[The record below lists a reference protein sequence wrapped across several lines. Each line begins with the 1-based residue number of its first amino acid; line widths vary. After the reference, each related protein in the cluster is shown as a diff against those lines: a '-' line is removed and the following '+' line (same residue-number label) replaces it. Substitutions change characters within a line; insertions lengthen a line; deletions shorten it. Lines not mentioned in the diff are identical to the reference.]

1 MLRRRLGSALLLI
14 AMIILL
20 VFLVSASAG
29 NSNMDT
35 LLAGLAVAFL
45 GWLLRRSAPRERRP
59 SGRFR
64 TVRRVMGSSSQ
75 EEIEQD
81 QDPYS

>member
-1 MLRRRLGSALLLI
+1 MIRRRLGSSLLLI
-14 AMIILL
+14 AFIILL

-29 NSNMDT
+29 HSNMDT

-45 GWLLRRSAPRERRP
+45 GWLLRRSAPRERLP

-64 TVRRVMGSSSQ
+64 TVRRVMGRSSQ
-75 EEIEQD
+75 EELKQD
-81 QDPYS
+81 QGPHS